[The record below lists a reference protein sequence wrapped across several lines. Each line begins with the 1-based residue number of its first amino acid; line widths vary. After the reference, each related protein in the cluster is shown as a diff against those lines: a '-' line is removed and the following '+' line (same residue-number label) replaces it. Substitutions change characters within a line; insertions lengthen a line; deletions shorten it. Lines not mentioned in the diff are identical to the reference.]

1 MILIFLFCQFFNF
14 NFLTLNRGYI
24 IERTKSPRQPVI
36 MQYCIKYNINIYLY
50 IYLFIYLYYLIDNPI
65 KSRPPKLRQNQLQLY
80 LRTISN
86 NTTKSMH
93 IFEDFETN
101 MIKKIKIQIF
111 VKITNIVICNL
122 NLNHTG
128 IKMDRTLHYFDICLT
143 NQQQYYNRFQAY
155 NIIMNSISKIQ
166 PVLLFEILS
175 QLEGINKTAKS
186 QQNKYYLDS
195 KSMYNMQI
203 DFIFGLVQKATKMS
217 QIQQLCNMQIDFS
230 TNKTLKSQQNKS
242 YLRSKCINQTC
253 KNQQNKSYLN

>member
-1 MILIFLFCQFFNF
+1 
-14 NFLTLNRGYI
+14 
-24 IERTKSPRQPVI
+24 
-36 MQYCIKYNINIYLY
+36 MQYYIKNNTNICLSVYLSIYLSCNKQSY
-50 IYLFIYLYYLIDNPI
+50 KI
-65 KSRPPKLRQNQLQLY
+65 PP
-80 LRTISN
+80 SN
-86 NTTKSMH
+86 ITTKLASTL
-93 IFEDFETN
+93 FEND
-101 MIKKIKIQIF
+101 IKQYHQIYTYILRIS
-111 VKITNIVICNL
+111 KPTRL
-122 NLNHTG
+122 KTLKSKYLQSRLLNHIG
-128 IKMDRTLHYFDICLT
+128 IKMDRTLHYFNICLT

-155 NIIMNSISKIQ
+155 NIIMNSKAKIQ
-166 PVLLFEILS
+166 QVLSFEILS
-175 QLEGINKTAKS
+175 QLGDINITIKS